1 MLLQPDFSAEK
12 IKSSFLDG
20 VDVLCTD
27 VYGRRNKGSWGP
39 HPYSFLRGS
48 EMHLWSVRTL
58 AVLNAKM
65 QI

>member
-12 IKSSFLDG
+12 IKLSFLDG

-48 EMHLWSVRTL
+48 EMHL
-58 AVLNAKM
+58 
-65 QI
+65 